1 MYAVTME
8 SYDDRPFDVLAYLKT
23 PRVIVRLLSLVR
35 QTLGKFRPLHSHA
48 FLLHDFQIFS
58 AIVFGCISDSVDTG
72 YVAKMGD
79 LVYASCAYHGDN
91 RVCNYGVATGVI
103 AFVGSV
109 VFLIVDAFYEFLGA
123 AFKKNSTFADLVF
136 SAFWTLMWFV
146 GFCYLADRWRVT
158 RDPSPGSPLTTKVK
172 NNARAAVAFSFFSV
186 VAWVRVNDFRI
197 PILCMVC
204 PLGYFNCFC
213 Y

>member
-1 MYAVTME
+1 M
-8 SYDDRPFDVLAYLKT
+8 
-23 PRVIVRLLSLVR
+23 
-35 QTLGKFRPLHSHA
+35 
-48 FLLHDFQIFS
+48 FQIFS

-72 YVAKMGD
+72 YVYKIGNE
-79 LVYASCAYHGDN
+79 VFASCAYNKDN

-136 SAFWTLMWFV
+136 SALWTLMWFV

-158 RDPSPGSPLTTKVK
+158 KDPKDPKDPSGFPLTTKVK
-172 NNARAAVAFSFFSV
+172 NNARAAIAFSFFSV
-186 VAWVRVNDFRI
+186 IAWVRVDDFRI
-197 PILCMVC
+197 LYYTVYGMSFR
-204 PLGYFNCFC
+204 LF
-213 Y
+213 